1 MFVDEATIKARSG
14 DGGRGA
20 VSLRREKH
28 VPRGGPDGGNGGR
41 GGAVIVRADVR
52 LTTLVDLQ
60 YKRRYQAESGADGA
74 GGLKNG
80 SDAEDVLIR
89 VPVGTVVTD
98 RATGTILVDLT
109 EDGQSEVVARGGK
122 GGRGNAVFATSTRQT
137 PRFAEKGEPGE
148 SCDLRLELKLLAD
161 VGIVGM
167 PNGGKSTLIARVS
180 SARPRIADYPFTT
193 LTPNLGV
200 VSLAPGESF
209 VVADVPG
216 LVEGASEGKGLGH
229 QFLRHLERT
238 RVLVHV
244 LDCSGM
250 TGRAPLDD
258 FDAVNGELARY
269 GSRLRELDQ
278 LVALNK
284 TDLPTAAEAIEE
296 VQPALVERGYA
307 VFPISAV
314 TGAGVPALMYAL
326 GAKVKSL
333 PSATPLAQPKS
344 TEVVRFT
351 AEPEEAWEAQR
362 VNEHEFVITGK
373 RIERLVVMTDL
384 SREADVERFQGIL
397 ESMGVVRR
405 LRELGAEE
413 GDSVRIGA
421 EEFDFEE

>member
-109 EDGQSEVVARGGK
+109 EDGQTEVVARGGK

-284 TDLPTAAEAIEE
+284 TDLPTAAEVIEE